1 MILQLKIKR
10 CKSESLQA
18 NNTSKI
24 RGSESGIPE
33 SRDK

>member
-1 MILQLKIKR
+1 MWHDFAIKD
-10 CKSESLQA
+10 KNVEKQSLA
-18 NNTSKI
+18 NNKM